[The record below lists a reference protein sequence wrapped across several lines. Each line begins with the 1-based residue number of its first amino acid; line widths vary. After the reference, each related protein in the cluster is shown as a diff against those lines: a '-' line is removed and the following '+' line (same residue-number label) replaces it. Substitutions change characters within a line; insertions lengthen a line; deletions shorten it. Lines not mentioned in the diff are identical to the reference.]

1 MHRVRAG
8 RDEYRVV
15 SAAPG
20 EGRAVLYGD
29 GDGDAGGWELRLYAD
44 RAGARDLAAAW
55 ALAARS
61 PRSLV
66 HLPLRAGTA
75 PEGLTEEGAVRMDLV
90 LLHHSLAFPASRWK
104 EVRAR
109 LGSGGV
115 QHTMDV
121 PESDFPA
128 EDEID
133 FGSHHFAGWRDG
145 LHFAGAARTLF
156 LTGSA
161 EAFRWSGAWVRSLE
175 TEAAAELARWPNRS
189 HYCVTLSHGSPGRN
203 GRPPKGVPGQLHMV
217 YAHEWRVTD

>member
-1 MHRVRAG
+1 MKLRTTVHRVRTG

-15 SAAPG
+15 SATAG
-20 EGRAVLYGD
+20 EGLAVLYD
-29 GDGDAGGWELRLYAD
+29 GPWEMQLYAD

-61 PRSLV
+61 PRSLI
-66 HLPLRAGTA
+66 HLPLRADAGS
-75 PEGLTEEGAVRMDLV
+75 PGLEGQEAVPLDLV
-90 LLHHSLAFPASRWK
+90 LLHHSLGFPPSRWK

-109 LGSGGV
+109 LGRGV
-115 QHTMDV
+115 PHTADI

-133 FGSHHFAGWRDG
+133 HERRHFAGWRDE

-161 EAFRWSGAWVRSLE
+161 EAFRRTGTLVRSLD
-175 TEAAAELARWPNRS
+175 TEAAAVMARWPNRS
-189 HYCVTLSHGSPGRN
+189 HYCVTLTHGSGNRPGRA
-203 GRPPKGVPGQLHMV
+203 PKGGVPGQLHIEYV
-217 YAHEWRVTD
+217 QER